1 MEEKGPRQTVQ
12 EAVPVSLAHWPSPCA
27 HVPPLAQP
35 VCPGRSSGREVA
47 DVGSGPSVATD
58 SLCDVGQGFPSVKS
72 ASLWLLM
79 PYSQPLS
86 QVVNNFLA

>member
-1 MEEKGPRQTVQ
+1 M
-12 EAVPVSLAHWPSPCA
+12 
-27 HVPPLAQP
+27 
-35 VCPGRSSGREVA
+35 
-47 DVGSGPSVATD
+47 GSGPSVATD

>member
-1 MEEKGPRQTVQ
+1 M
-12 EAVPVSLAHWPSPCA
+12 A
-27 HVPPLAQP
+27 
-35 VCPGRSSGREVA
+35 
-47 DVGSGPSVATD
+47 SGPSVAAD
-58 SLCDVGQGFPSVKS
+58 SPSDAGQAFPSVKS